1 MTLLDIYEQAV
12 QLNQDDRKV
21 LVKLLVDSLVE
32 NKSKDQRAIME
43 LESISLGGLRPGV
56 QLISRDEIYDDEDEY
71 GR

>member
-32 NKSKDQRAIME
+32 TKSKDQRAIMDI
-43 LESISLGGLRPGV
+43 ESISLGGLRPGV

>member
-32 NKSKDQRAIME
+32 TKSKDQRAIMDI
-43 LESISLGGLRPGV
+43 ESISLGGLRPGV
-56 QLISRDEIYDDEDEY
+56 QLISRDEIYDDED
-71 GR
+71 